1 MLNKFMA
8 DYQPPFRENIRTP
21 ARWHAINRHYDFRK
35 AYVWDVGCYTGEMS
49 FRAYHAGASKVLGID
64 RDHTALKVMKET
76 AVHLDMWPRVKTQL
90 TDIAKTHNPVTSY
103 VHAVFM
109 LSCAS
114 YMLQDYGAM
123 ALQDYIRHH
132 IAYQHAI
139 LFFEPHYDGDGPGG
153 WADHYE
159 VFTFLRECGFTDTR
173 RIVSLPVMGRDAVRE
188 IYRCSMDDEIF
199 LDKAIGAEA
208 RFLGNGRV
216 LLKLTE
222 ARTQAHLE
230 NAFDKLRT
238 IESRYVP
245 EAIEIGDGYLILSD
259 MGTTEPVTDMHQA
272 IYNAE
277 ILLEDLARA
286 QIHHGD
292 LTSRNVIIRD
302 NVPYAID
309 FFESR
314 YMQEIGTGAKPK
326 RPEPDRYHL
335 MRALGA
341 DGL

>member
-1 MLNKFMA
+1 
-8 DYQPPFRENIRTP
+8 
-21 ARWHAINRHYDFRK
+21 
-35 AYVWDVGCYTGEMS
+35 MS
-49 FRAYHAGASKVLGID
+49 FRAAHAGANRVLVLD
-64 RDHTALKVMKET
+64 RNHVALGAMKEIS
-76 AVHLDMWPRVKTQL
+76 VNLDRWPKVDTQL
-90 TDIAKTHNPVTSY
+90 TDIAESHSPVTSY
-103 VHAVFM
+103 PDVVLM
-109 LSCAS
+109 LSSAS
-114 YMLQDYGAM
+114 YILQDYGIM
-123 ALQDYIRHH
+123 ALEDYISEY
-132 IAYQHAI
+132 IAYQGAV

-153 WADHYE
+153 WTDYYK
-159 VFTFLRECGFTDTR
+159 VINFLLECTFTDIR
-173 RIVSLPVMGRDAVRE
+173 RIVSLPVMGRDAVRD
-188 IYRCSMDDEIF
+188 IFRCSTEKEVF
-199 LDKAIGAEA
+199 PDKAIGTEA
-208 RFLGNGRV
+208 HRIGNDRV

-222 ARTQAHLE
+222 HRTQAHLE
-230 NAFDKLRT
+230 NSFDKLRH

-277 ILLEDLARA
+277 LLLEDLAKA
-286 QIHHGD
+286 QVHHGD
-292 LTSRNVIIRD
+292 LTSRNVIIRN

-314 YMQEIGTGAKPK
+314 YMQELGTGAKPK